1 MSSNTALFPRDA
13 NMAMDT
19 TTQGEPMDITTEQKP
34 ALFTAPS
41 MNKNKATDT
50 SAAVNK
56 SDSMKTLEYHRQVLQ
71 NKMEIDHTKY
81 VSPSDNIMSPCTAKL
96 SAFRSKQA
104 GKVKPKSLFAQASA
118 KKFEGST
125 ATGNPGTAATTGPA
139 NTGLFG
145 VHKD

>member
-1 MSSNTALFPRDA
+1 MSANTVLFPKDA

-19 TTQGEPMDITTEQKP
+19 TTTPSEPMDMDITTEQKP
-34 ALFTAPS
+34 TLFAAPS
-41 MNKNKATDT
+41 ADNKVTDPL
-50 SAAVNK
+50 AAVAK

-118 KKFEGST
+118 KKLEGT
-125 ATGNPGTAATTGPA
+125 NATGNTGTT

-145 VHKD
+145 VKKD

>member
-1 MSSNTALFPRDA
+1 MSSNTVLFPKDA

-19 TTQGEPMDITTEQKP
+19 TTPGEPMDITTEQKP
-34 ALFTAPS
+34 TLFAAPS
-41 MNKNKATDT
+41 ADNKATDT
-50 SAAVNK
+50 SAAINK

-118 KKFEGST
+118 KKLEGTT
-125 ATGNPGTAATTGPA
+125 ATGNTGTTGTT

-145 VHKD
+145 VKKD